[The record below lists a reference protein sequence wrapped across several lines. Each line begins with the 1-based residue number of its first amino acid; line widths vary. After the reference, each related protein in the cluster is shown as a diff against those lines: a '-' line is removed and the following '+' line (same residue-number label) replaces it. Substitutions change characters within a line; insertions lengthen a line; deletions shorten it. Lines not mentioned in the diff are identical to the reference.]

1 MKTKIFLQKAIK
13 LKNLTTINI
22 LLLLSYIITTREKLS
37 SEIFDQNLNQANLA
51 TKANIAN
58 FIDNTDFNRKF
69 WNSATKTK
77 LNSEWGKIQKL
88 HAFYSSYSRGK
99 SHFDGDDGTQKYSEF
114 QPGFTYFKKP
124 NSDRITAGSL
134 KGCQKKELHLLIVL
148 LDL

>member
-58 FIDNTDFNRKF
+58 FIDNTDFIRKF
-69 WNSATKTK
+69 
-77 LNSEWGKIQKL
+77 
-88 HAFYSSYSRGK
+88 
-99 SHFDGDDGTQKYSEF
+99 
-114 QPGFTYFKKP
+114 
-124 NSDRITAGSL
+124 
-134 KGCQKKELHLLIVL
+134 
-148 LDL
+148 

>member
-69 WNSATKTK
+69 
-77 LNSEWGKIQKL
+77 
-88 HAFYSSYSRGK
+88 
-99 SHFDGDDGTQKYSEF
+99 
-114 QPGFTYFKKP
+114 
-124 NSDRITAGSL
+124 
-134 KGCQKKELHLLIVL
+134 
-148 LDL
+148 